1 MNRATSFELGHFPAV
16 PSYRAH
22 EESQTK
28 DEHKQKKV
36 HGRVVCR
43 RARRCEEE
51 KHYRQAACVPER
63 KRLETEP
70 PVLNAVGVGSASS
83 SCVGERPAFACF
95 PCSRYESIIGL
106 GGMWWRK
113 KKGKPFASQ
122 AASEPRNWIRPRR
135 LVGGSAAA
143 VAAAAAD
150 VVETTATICL
160 EKGST
165 WRGRVPSLCG
175 SFSSRANP
183 S

>member
-83 SCVGERPAFACF
+83 SCVRERPAFACF

-113 KKGKPFASQ
+113 KKRKTLREPGSQ
-122 AASEPRNWIRPRR
+122 RAEELDTTEAVGWRLRGGGGCSGSRRSRDDGDDLFGERKHLERPCTLIVR
-135 LVGGSAAA
+135 
-143 VAAAAAD
+143 
-150 VVETTATICL
+150 
-160 EKGST
+160 
-165 WRGRVPSLCG
+165 
-175 SFSSRANP
+175 
-183 S
+183 